1 MKISSEISMNIIK
14 LLQILFWKKKM
25 MRKNGE
31 VLRSLK
37 LVQKNKI
44 YQKKIMISLSKKK
57 QIISFLK

>member
-57 QIISFLK
+57 QIIIFLK

>member
-25 MRKNGE
+25 MRKNGG

-44 YQKKIMISLSKKK
+44 YQKKIMVSLSKKK
-57 QIISFLK
+57 QIIIFLK